1 MGTHS
6 ASINLKL
13 SDLSIVIDLAIRE
26 IIEVG
31 SSEVSKTYFG
41 LANTF
46 SSSYINGKGIFRKLY
61 GCHLGRWFLAHSST
75 NDIYPILM

>member
-46 SSSYINGKGIFRKLY
+46 SSSYINGKGIFRKLT
-61 GCHLGRWFLAHSST
+61 GVILGGGSWHIPPLM
-75 NDIYPILM
+75 IYTRY